1 MYPHRLEVP
10 ITKTGLSLGLGVF
23 MALGCSGLMGYGTE
37 LSDTQI
43 QSTTPFSLNYLS
55 IKPEPHHLWL
65 DYDISHSGQVTSTG
79 RSNIKRTY
87 LVTGPI
93 NASMSGTSV
102 GSWTM
107 KLSENGSPVAGGR
120 FTLNSSKT
128 QSGGQGRVSETIYL
142 VELPALPIGTSVSIS
157 GTFTAAPGTTINQ
170 MRLVVTD

>member
-1 MYPHRLEVP
+1 
-10 ITKTGLSLGLGVF
+10 
-23 MALGCSGLMGYGTE
+23 
-37 LSDTQI
+37 
-43 QSTTPFSLNYLS
+43 
-55 IKPEPHHLWL
+55 
-65 DYDISHSGQVTSTG
+65 
-79 RSNIKRTY
+79 
-87 LVTGPI
+87 
-93 NASMSGTSV
+93 
-102 GSWTM
+102 M